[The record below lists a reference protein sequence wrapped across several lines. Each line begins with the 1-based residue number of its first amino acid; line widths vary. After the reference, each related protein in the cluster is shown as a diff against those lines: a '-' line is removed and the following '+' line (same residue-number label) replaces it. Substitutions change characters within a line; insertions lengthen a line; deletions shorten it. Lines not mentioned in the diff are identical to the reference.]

1 MYFATAQPVHLLAV
15 HWLFLLH
22 PCLRKARL
30 ELDLVNLEVCS
41 SFLARYFVNF
51 QWFPEA
57 PGSRTGWLY
66 RRIRP
71 CHSLSKPF
79 IKIGFSTNHHR
90 MEEIY
95 APKCTSNQGVNWMTR
110 SRKLY
115 LSSAANMR
123 KHFSFSKLNQGELGK
138 V

>member
-1 MYFATAQPVHLLAV
+1 MHLLAV
-15 HWLFLLH
+15 HLLFQLH
-22 PCLRKARL
+22 PCLRKAHL
-30 ELDLVNLEVCS
+30 ELGLVNLEVYS
-41 SFLARYFVNF
+41 GFLARCFVNF

-57 PGSRTGWLY
+57 PGSRTGRLY
-66 RRIRP
+66 RKIRP
-71 CHSLSKPF
+71 CHGLSKLY
-79 IKIGFSTNHHR
+79 IKIEFSTYHHR
-90 MEEIY
+90 VEEIY

-115 LSSAANMR
+115 LSSSANMR